1 MKMSTQKI
9 IIFALISL
17 LVVSA
22 IVFTGLKLF
31 VFNDKGEPEEVI
43 KKSYYYNL
51 DQMIC
56 NLKETT
62 RIVRLNIIIE
72 ATDSK
77 LLEEFENKSF
87 LIKNEVN
94 QIIRNKTYEDLEG
107 KKGQL
112 ALQNELTNKLKSVF
126 NTEEIINIYFEELI
140 IQ

>member
-1 MKMSTQKI
+1 MSTQKI

-72 ATDSK
+72 TTDSK
-77 LLEEFENKSF
+77 LIEEFDNKSF
-87 LIKNEVN
+87 LIKHEVN
-94 QIIRNKTYEDLEG
+94 QIIRNKTYQDLEG

-126 NTEEIINIYFEELI
+126 STEEIINIYFEELI